1 MAALLPNIKWAQRKD
16 RVFLTVDHRD
26 IENEKIEWVSP
37 TQLKIEVTSDKKTFA
52 ADLEL
57 FGEINIEESK
67 WNKNGLHLQFNLVK
81 KEEGPYWK
89 RLLKEDKKHNHIT
102 VDWSKYVDED
112 EEEEEGQKGLGGD
125 WDPSMMQNFGGMGG
139 MGGMPG
145 MGGMG
150 GMPGMG
156 GMGGFPG
163 MGGMGGF
170 PGMGGMG
177 GFPGMGG
184 MGGEDDSDDEEGHD
198 NHEGHDHGKLD
209 DLDKEEDIDGAK

>member
-1 MAALLPNIKWAQRKD
+1 
-16 RVFLTVDHRD
+16 LTVDHRD